1 MYFDIPVLGYPLLA
15 VLLMVQAV
23 LQSRYLGTDDQG
35 GLAAC
40 LVFLFLYILTFQLI
54 DAPAF
59 IWASEIWPTAYR
71 AKGISLGF
79 FSFFVGSL
87 TYTTPSALAF
97 KTM

>member
-1 MYFDIPVLGYPLLA
+1 MI
-15 VLLMVQAV
+15 QAV
-23 LQSRYLGTDDQG
+23 LQSQFIGTDSQG

-40 LVFLFLYILTFQLI
+40 LVFLFLYIITFQLV

-71 AKGISLGF
+71 AKGISLCF

-97 KTM
+97 KNM